1 MITEVMKISEPPYT
15 NRGVTRQKEDLTA
28 LIDWCQIT
36 VKGVDVFI
44 IIEDILRIPLS
55 FMELHGKE
63 KGIAGHELIARF
75 DNIKIL
81 KPTGNAQYEGFQILM
96 SGSGCRNYENFL
108 MMNKETWF
116 DFLERVCRYPVNFPR
131 IDLAIDDTKPYLSI
145 PELIRLKNEGL
156 ISSQLRDTA
165 ENRSDRLKEDEI
177 EAQGKTLYLGSK
189 HSDFRI
195 TFYEKGYEQAEKFGK
210 ELNPDWNRYELRF
223 RHKKAVRL
231 VEELLKD
238 RDVARIALSVLNE
251 YKMSRP
257 NVQKILYKNV
267 QLVCLS

>member
-177 EAQGKTLYLGSK
+177 EAQGKHYISAVNTVIFGL
-189 HSDFRI
+189 HSMKRDMNRQKSS
-195 TFYEKGYEQAEKFGK
+195 EKNSTRTGTDMNFDSGT
-210 ELNPDWNRYELRF
+210 
-223 RHKKAVRL
+223 KKRS
-231 VEELLKD
+231 D
-238 RDVARIALSVLNE
+238 
-251 YKMSRP
+251 
-257 NVQKILYKNV
+257 
-267 QLVCLS
+267 

>member
-1 MITEVMKISEPPYT
+1 MEDNKKKGLGIRTTTYDLEGEVLEEIDPSHLTEEEILNSINSFKGEYSQIPPMYSALKQ
-15 NRGVTRQKEDLTA
+15 NGVRLYELARKGIEVERKGR
-28 LIDWCQIT
+28 LINIHNL
-36 VKGVDVFI
+36 
-44 IIEDILRIPLS
+44 EDILRIPLS

-177 EAQGKTLYLGSK
+177 EAQGKTL
-189 HSDFRI
+189 
-195 TFYEKGYEQAEKFGK
+195 EK
-210 ELNPDWNRYELRF
+210 
-223 RHKKAVRL
+223 
-231 VEELLKD
+231 
-238 RDVARIALSVLNE
+238 
-251 YKMSRP
+251 
-257 NVQKILYKNV
+257 
-267 QLVCLS
+267 

>member
-1 MITEVMKISEPPYT
+1 MKISDPPYT

-36 VKGVDVFI
+36 VKGADVFT

-108 MMNKETWF
+108 LLNRETWF

-131 IDLAIDDTKPYLSI
+131 IDLAIDDRKPYLKHRGKRSI
-145 PELIRLKNEGL
+145 SAVNTVIFELYSMKRDMNRQKSSEKNSTRTGT
-156 ISSQLRDTA
+156 DM
-165 ENRSDRLKEDEI
+165 NSDS
-177 EAQGKTLYLGSK
+177 GT
-189 HSDFRI
+189 
-195 TFYEKGYEQAEKFGK
+195 
-210 ELNPDWNRYELRF
+210 
-223 RHKKAVRL
+223 KKRA
-231 VEELLKD
+231 D
-238 RDVARIALSVLNE
+238 
-251 YKMSRP
+251 
-257 NVQKILYKNV
+257 
-267 QLVCLS
+267 